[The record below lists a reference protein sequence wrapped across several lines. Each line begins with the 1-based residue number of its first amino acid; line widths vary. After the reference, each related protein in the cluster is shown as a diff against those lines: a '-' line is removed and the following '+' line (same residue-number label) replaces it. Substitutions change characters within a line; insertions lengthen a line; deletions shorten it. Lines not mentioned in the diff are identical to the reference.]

1 MNRKIGF
8 ASILNGLF
16 RRVRVFYL
24 RSQLGCLGRGSYIYY
39 GVSIGT
45 PKSIFIGADVT
56 IAPGVRITASAPGGI
71 TIGNRCAIAAD
82 VKIIMQ
88 SHDPAVL
95 PVSRVVVIKSI
106 SIGDDVW
113 IGTGAII
120 LPGVT
125 IHDGAI
131 IGAGAVVTKDI
142 PPDCIACGVPARILR
157 NLEPRNARLS
167 RGGYS

>member
-1 MNRKIGF
+1 VNRKLSF
-8 ASILNGLF
+8 TSILNGLF

-24 RSQLGCLGRGSYIYY
+24 RSQFGYFGRGSYVYY

-45 PKSIFIGADVT
+45 PKSIFIGDDVT
-56 IAPGVRITASAPGGI
+56 IAPGVCIMASAPGEI

-82 VKIIMQ
+82 VKIVMQ
-88 SHDPAVL
+88 SHDPSVL
-95 PVSRVVVIKSI
+95 PVSSVVVIKSI

-125 IHDGAI
+125 IHEGAI

-142 PPDCIACGVPARILR
+142 PPDCIACGVPARIVR
-157 NLEPRNARLS
+157 NLEPRDLRLA
-167 RGGYS
+167 RGGCS